1 MFHRYLP
8 IALAAL
14 VSVPAGAGF
23 AAAAAP
29 IPVDSLQVVD
39 LPRYKLYGPDIAS
52 LQLTRHEMDYAFNQF
67 RRYIGDSPPKLT
79 IAVLGSL
86 PDPSRVSAASLREAG
101 VDYVLTDW
109 PPRAGAPPPA
119 PELSE
124 RAGRWYL
131 AAFERVNARASP
143 PPGKARLTPD
153 WFDSAVAGLCASP
166 VEQGRRLGLVSAH
179 IDQHIPIDR
188 LLAMSRPE
196 PGPPAKSKG
205 QPANAAKSGGKST
218 PAAGKPAPAGAT
230 GADAPFYDAEAL
242 SFARFLA
249 MREGD
254 RFIGWV
260 LEPIL
265 AGEPASA
272 GLNRAKT
279 LFPRPDQLETAWVA
293 WVKGGMKNEAPQQ

>member
-29 IPVDSLQVVD
+29 IPVDSLQVAD
-39 LPRYKLYGPDIAS
+39 LHRFKLYGPDVAS
-52 LQLTRHEMDYAFNQF
+52 LQLARHEMDYAFNQF

-79 IAVLGSL
+79 IAVLGSM

-101 VDYVLTDW
+101 VDYVVTDW
-109 PPRAGAPPPA
+109 PARPGAPPAA

-124 RAGRWYL
+124 RAGRWNL
-131 AAFERVNARASP
+131 AAFERVNAKASP
-143 PPGKARLTPD
+143 PPGKTRLTPD
-153 WFDSAVAGLCASP
+153 WFDSGVAGLSASP
-166 VEQGRRLGLVSAH
+166 VEQARRLAWVSAH

-196 PGPPAKSKG
+196 PPAPAQPKGKSSS
-205 QPANAAKSGGKST
+205 ATKSGGK
-218 PAAGKPAPAGAT
+218 AAGGGAPANAK
-230 GADAPFYDAEAL
+230 AVDPQFFDAEAL

-279 LFPRPDQLETAWVA
+279 LFPRPDQLEIAWVA